1 MAKSSFTCFLG
12 SFILLPIH
20 GPYDTAICFFR
31 FTGQGRYLSY
41 LFTAYTLHI
50 RFICGRLIS
59 INWMHF
65 IWDRTGPHMLHIWYS
80 PKRMDVVNSDIKD
93 SKMLIFSFWK
103 GLNKSF
109 CKWIKNLFIFKS
121 KILKGSIGKAG
132 IFAIRPWNPF
142 IEPLEPNFERLNF
155 YWPWLRWVNSKVLLF
170 RLLSLWELRS
180 CLVNIKGTNLS
191 GINRIY
197 NRTIPL
203 FIQLATWETKGR
215 WRFF

>member
-1 MAKSSFTCFLG
+1 MPQKYVKDDFVMWFTYLKCPKIEKFHFRFLFCFKPDHVLIFCNVPLSESDRKKHQYHMAKSSFTCFLG

-20 GPYDTAICFFR
+20 CPYDTAIYLFR
-31 FTGQGRYLSY
+31 FTGQGWYLSY

-80 PKRMDVVNSDIKD
+80 PKRMDVVKSDIKD

-109 CKWIKNLFIFKS
+109 CKWIKNLSF
-121 KILKGSIGKAG
+121 
-132 IFAIRPWNPF
+132 
-142 IEPLEPNFERLNF
+142 
-155 YWPWLRWVNSKVLLF
+155 LRA
-170 RLLSLWELRS
+170 RS
-180 CLVNIKGTNLS
+180 
-191 GINRIY
+191 
-197 NRTIPL
+197 
-203 FIQLATWETKGR
+203 
-215 WRFF
+215 